1 MTGNCLLTQF
11 RFPRGFELKN
21 RLIMAPMTTC
31 SGFYDGTVSNEL
43 VEYYRARA
51 GSLGAIIVESCFIDN
66 SGSAFPGAI
75 GVDSDSKISGLAR
88 LAAAVKDK
96 GSRAIL
102 QIYHGGR
109 MVSPALIG
117 GRSPVAPSA
126 IAAPREG
133 APVPAAL
140 TESQVEEMVAKFG
153 DAVRRAI
160 KAGFDGVELHGAN
173 TYLIQQFYSPNSNRR
188 SDKWGGN
195 LEKRA
200 TFPLAVLDIAAKAA
214 QSFADE
220 NFIIGYRFSPEEIE
234 EPGIRF
240 ADSLYLLEKMAEHG
254 LDYVHFSMGH
264 ILRPSLIDR
273 QDKTPLIHKFIKE
286 RGAHLAKIPIIGVG
300 GVVNRK
306 DAEAALAGGYDLVAV
321 GKACIAYPDW
331 ADIINAQDLAGDKKA
346 DRPAAAEVPPIIP
359 APGKAGESGAAA
371 AIEAGGEAAGLAS
384 WLPAEPAAL
393 ELYIDSTRREE
404 LLIPEPLWRFS
415 LVEAMIRDMSVEN
428 AKFRAGTYQEDLSDD
443 GLRIVMNVTLET
455 DRIKDITLA
464 SGTDIDEEFTACFN
478 LVRGRILAANSPH
491 IDAVAG
497 ATAQSEAVK
506 QAVSKALMKSS
517 REALSESGG
526 EVVLQRYDVVI
537 IGAGGAGLA
546 AAIEAK
552 DNGAKVLIVE
562 KMPVV
567 GGNTIKASAGMNAAE
582 THFQKAKG
590 IIDHKALFFQETM
603 RGGHHKNNPSLLW
616 YFVEH
621 APEALAWL
629 EKHGI
634 SLSDITT
641 TGGMSVDRTHRPA
654 DHSAVG
660 GYLISGLL
668 KNVHQRH
675 IDIMTDISVSEIL
688 RENGKVAG
696 VRLRDSEGE
705 EQIILTKGVIVATG
719 GFSAN
724 SRMVEKYRPELKGFV
739 TTNHAGATGDG
750 IKLLERLGADM
761 VDMNEIQ
768 IHPTVEQS
776 SSYLISEAVRGGGA
790 ILVSQA
796 GKRFVNE
803 METRD
808 KVSSAIIDL
817 PEHYAYIIFDKQIR
831 RENKAIEQY
840 IARNLVIEAA
850 IIADLAARLEINV
863 DNLEA
868 SLCNYNAAV
877 AAGEDKE
884 FGRITALRQ
893 PLDKAPFYA
902 IRIAPGI
909 HHTMGGVKIDPDS
922 AVLDKEGDVIEGV
935 WAAGEV
941 TGGVHG
947 GNRIGG
953 NAVADII
960 IFGITAGRQAAS
972 HKFKR

>member
-1 MTGNCLLTQF
+1 
-11 RFPRGFELKN
+11 
-21 RLIMAPMTTC
+21 
-31 SGFYDGTVSNEL
+31 
-43 VEYYRARA
+43 
-51 GSLGAIIVESCFIDN
+51 
-66 SGSAFPGAI
+66 
-75 GVDSDSKISGLAR
+75 
-88 LAAAVKDK
+88 
-96 GSRAIL
+96 
-102 QIYHGGR
+102 
-109 MVSPALIG
+109 
-117 GRSPVAPSA
+117 
-126 IAAPREG
+126 
-133 APVPAAL
+133 
-140 TESQVEEMVAKFG
+140 
-153 DAVRRAI
+153 
-160 KAGFDGVELHGAN
+160 
-173 TYLIQQFYSPNSNRR
+173 
-188 SDKWGGN
+188 
-195 LEKRA
+195 
-200 TFPLAVLDIAAKAA
+200 
-214 QSFADE
+214 
-220 NFIIGYRFSPEEIE
+220 
-234 EPGIRF
+234 
-240 ADSLYLLEKMAEHG
+240 
-254 LDYVHFSMGH
+254 
-264 ILRPSLIDR
+264 
-273 QDKTPLIHKFIKE
+273 
-286 RGAHLAKIPIIGVG
+286 
-300 GVVNRK
+300 
-306 DAEAALAGGYDLVAV
+306 
-321 GKACIAYPDW
+321 
-331 ADIINAQDLAGDKKA
+331 
-346 DRPAAAEVPPIIP
+346 
-359 APGKAGESGAAA
+359 
-371 AIEAGGEAAGLAS
+371 
-384 WLPAEPAAL
+384 
-393 ELYIDSTRREE
+393 
-404 LLIPEPLWRFS
+404 
-415 LVEAMIRDMSVEN
+415 MIRDMSVEN
-428 AKFRAGTYQEDLSDD
+428 AKFHAGTYQEDLSDD

-464 SGTDIDEEFTACFN
+464 AGTDIDEEFTACFN

-621 APEALAWL
+621 APEAVAWL

-654 DHSAVG
+654 DRSAVG

-675 IDIMTDISVSEIL
+675 IDIMTNTAASEIL

-750 IKLLERLGADM
+750 IKLLERLGADV
-761 VDMNEIQ
+761 VDMKEIQ

-808 KVSSAIIDL
+808 KVSGAIIDL
-817 PEHYAYIIFDKQIR
+817 PEHYAYIIFDEQIR
-831 RENKAIEQY
+831 RENKAVEQY

-850 IIADLAARLEINV
+850 IIVDLAARLEMNA
-863 DNLEA
+863 DNLEK
-868 SLCNYNAAV
+868 SLRNYNAAV

-893 PLDKAPFYA
+893 PIDKAPFYA
-902 IRIAPGI
+902 VRIAPGI

-941 TGGVHG
+941 AGGVHG

-960 IFGITAGRQAAS
+960 IFGITAGRQAAA